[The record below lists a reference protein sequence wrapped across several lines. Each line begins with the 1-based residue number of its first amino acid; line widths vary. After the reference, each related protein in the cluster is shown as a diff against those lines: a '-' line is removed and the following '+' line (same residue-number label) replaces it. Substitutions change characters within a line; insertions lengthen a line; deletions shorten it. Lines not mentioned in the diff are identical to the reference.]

1 GYLVKVFTA
10 RLGGNEDRDKLQRLI
25 RAYTKKHIGIALES
39 TNEKDP
45 GLIAIWDDKAREVEK
60 NTGEFLDKPQ
70 QVPGMSFKEAAP
82 KSIWYHGTSIKNLK
96 SIMSQGLVPEGTE
109 KVWADDPD
117 AGLSA
122 PSRQS
127 YGGCYDDPTSI
138 LTKQRGFQHF
148 YDLLPDDEVA
158 TLVDGRELVYEKPL
172 AFTRYWYEGPMYAFK
187 TRLIDQLITPDHKVY
202 WRNRISNV
210 KRLQLGQSETDFQL
224 SEVSS
229 LIGSAEVKSCGLGRN
244 REYIQKSWR
253 HVEFKRS
260 AEWHCASA
268 PALFEVPPTS
278 QWAIPVKKRRRKFAE

>member
-1 GYLVKVFTA
+1 ASETRLRSRSLKHPSSTPDAPKHRPRLSVSFRPLDRGISMSKGWRTMTASEAMELALVA
-10 RLGGNEDRDKLQRLI
+10 QRTVI
-25 RAYTKKHIGIALES
+25 DG
-39 TNEKDP
+39 
-45 GLIAIWDDKAREVEK
+45 
-60 NTGEFLDKPQ
+60 PQ
-70 QVPGMSFKEAAP
+70 TVTAAP
-82 KSIWYHGTSIKNLK
+82 KSIWYHGTSLKNLQ
-96 SIMSQGLVPEGTE
+96 SIMSQGLIPEGTE
-109 KVWADDPD
+109 KVWADDPS
-117 AGLSA
+117 AGISA

-244 REYIQKSWR
+244 
-253 HVEFKRS
+253 
-260 AEWHCASA
+260 
-268 PALFEVPPTS
+268 
-278 QWAIPVKKRRRKFAE
+278 